1 VRMGI
6 TLFSKMALMV
16 IPILIV
22 FVQSAL
28 ANANK
33 CGSCPEKQCH
43 ESQREHA
50 QHELRMEVPW
60 KLSKHPEYQVA
71 DDNLKYLLS
80 KQVNAELHAFYTY
93 ASMASYFD
101 RDYVAL
107 HGFHEFFQKAAEEEM
122 SHAMKFMQYMNKRG
136 VPVLFANLSVPC
148 EHSLLTAENT
158 VAYRPI
164 TECDGIDVKMVR
176 KRDTSDPSMIN
187 CDWRDPLT
195 AVTIARQLEINVYRS
210 IRTIS
215 LQADKNRDPSL
226 VNFLDFFLEEQV
238 DSIKE
243 LSDMIAQLKRV
254 EPCMGYYMV
263 DRDLSEKLKK

>member
-1 VRMGI
+1 
-6 TLFSKMALMV
+6 
-16 IPILIV
+16 
-22 FVQSAL
+22 
-28 ANANK
+28 
-33 CGSCPEKQCH
+33 
-43 ESQREHA
+43 
-50 QHELRMEVPW
+50 MEVPL
-60 KLSKHPEYQVA
+60 KLSKYPDYQVI
-71 DDNLKYLLS
+71 DENLKLALS
-80 KQVNAELHAFYTY
+80 RQVNAEMQAFYTY

-107 HGFHEFFQKAAEEEM
+107 HGFHEFFEKSAQEEM
-122 SHAMKFMQYMNKRG
+122 SHAMAFMKYMNKRG

-148 EHSLLTAENT
+148 EHALLTSENS

-176 KRDTSDPSMIN
+176 KRETSDPSLMN

-195 AVTIARQLEINVYRS
+195 AVTVARQLEINVYRS

-215 LQADKNRDPSL
+215 LQADKHRDPSL
-226 VNFLDFFLEEQV
+226 VNFLDEFLVEQV

-243 LSDMIAQLKRV
+243 LSDLIAQLKRV

-263 DRDLSEKLKK
+263 DQDLAKKMAAK

>member
-1 VRMGI
+1 MYAV
-6 TLFSKMALMV
+6 LS
-16 IPILIV
+16 ILVLIAQV
-22 FVQSAL
+22 AFL
-28 ANANK
+28 EGNR
-33 CGSCPEKQCH
+33 CTTCPEKQCH
-43 ESQREHA
+43 TDRQDQAHPH
-50 QHELRMEVPW
+50 HELRMEVPW
-60 KLSKHPEYQVA
+60 RLGKYPEYQVV
-71 DDNLKYLLS
+71 DDNLKFMLS

-107 HGFHEFFQKAAEEEM
+107 HGFHTFFQKASEEEL
-122 SHAMKFMQYMNKRG
+122 SHAMKIMQYMNKRG

-164 TECDGIDVKMVR
+164 TECDGVDVKMIR
-176 KRDTSDPSMIN
+176 KRESAEPMLMN

-215 LQADKNRDPSL
+215 LQADKHRDPSL
-226 VNFLDFFLEEQV
+226 VNFLDEFLEEQV

-263 DRDLSEKLKK
+263 DKDLQEKLKK

>member
-1 VRMGI
+1 MKFLV
-6 TLFSKMALMV
+6 
-16 IPILIV
+16 PILILV
-22 FVQSAL
+22 AQIAAGSG
-28 ANANK
+28 NR
-33 CGSCPEKQCH
+33 CTSCPERQCH
-43 ESQREHA
+43 GERQEQTH
-50 QHELRMEVPW
+50 HELRMEVPW
-60 KLSKHPEYQVA
+60 RLSKYPEYQVI
-71 DDNLKYLLS
+71 DDNLKHMLS

-107 HGFHEFFQKAAEEEM
+107 HGFHTFFEKAAEEEM
-122 SHAMKFMQYMNKRG
+122 SHAMKIMQYMNKRG
-136 VPVLFANLSVPC
+136 VPVLFGNISVPC

-164 TECDGIDVKMVR
+164 TECDGVDVKMVR
-176 KRDTSDPSMIN
+176 KRETTDATLMN

-195 AVTIARQLEINVYRS
+195 AVTIARQLEINVYRN
-210 IRTIS
+210 IRTVS
-215 LQADKNRDPSL
+215 LQADKHRDPSL
-226 VNFLDFFLEEQV
+226 VNFLDWFLEEQV

>member
-1 VRMGI
+1 
-6 TLFSKMALMV
+6 
-16 IPILIV
+16 
-22 FVQSAL
+22 
-28 ANANK
+28 
-33 CGSCPEKQCH
+33 
-43 ESQREHA
+43 
-50 QHELRMEVPW
+50 MEVPW
-60 KLSKHPEYQVA
+60 KLSKYPDYQVV
-71 DDNLKYLLS
+71 DENLKFSLS

-107 HGFHEFFQKAAEEEM
+107 HGFHAFFQKAAEEEL
-122 SHAMKFMQYMNKRG
+122 SHATKIMQYMNKRG
-136 VPVLFANLSVPC
+136 VPVLFANISVPC
-148 EHSLLTAENT
+148 EHTLLTSENT

-164 TECDGIDVKMVR
+164 TECDGVDVKMVR
-176 KRDTSDPSMIN
+176 KRERAEPTLIN

-210 IRTIS
+210 IRSIV
-215 LQADKNRDPSL
+215 LQADKHRDPSL
-226 VNFLDFFLEEQV
+226 TNFLDEFLEEQV

-263 DRDLSEKLKK
+263 DKDLMEKVKK